1 MTLAIAAL
9 LGTVSL
15 ARPPRRFGSSPEVTL
30 LFYISNLYYIY
41 LFIFYHHYFYLF
53 ILFIFFIF
61 FSFFLFFLQIYAA
74 APLKA
79 VNGSVIPSYD
89 FLKFLLVYCL
99 WLWTFRLNQ
108 PGVTW
113 SLQLILSIWPQMLHC
128 TSLPWLFCL
137 PVVLLTRYLNFLLC
151 STGLPSERSCFW
163 HAFTFSYVAQIASFP
178 TKNQS
183 LNTPVC
189 IENHFISRWVQF
201 SWKVK
206 TNV

>member
-1 MTLAIAAL
+1 M
-9 LGTVSL
+9 
-15 ARPPRRFGSSPEVTL
+15 
-30 LFYISNLYYIY
+30 
-41 LFIFYHHYFYLF
+41 
-53 ILFIFFIF
+53 
-61 FSFFLFFLQIYAA
+61 
-74 APLKA
+74 
-79 VNGSVIPSYD
+79 NGSVIPSYD

-113 SLQLILSIWPQMLHC
+113 SPQLILSIWPQMLHC

-206 TNV
+206 TNVKKRNNNNNNNNKWTESVELTFNGFDLLISIGGRLSGALNLIAGSITSRKRRWTHW